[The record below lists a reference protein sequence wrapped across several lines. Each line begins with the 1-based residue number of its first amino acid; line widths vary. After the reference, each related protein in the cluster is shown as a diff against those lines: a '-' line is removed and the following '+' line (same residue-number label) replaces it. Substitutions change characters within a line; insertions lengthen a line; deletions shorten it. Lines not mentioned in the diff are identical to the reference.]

1 MNQREDSGRNGK
13 KGKYNSPLALYVNT
27 AVQYCINGY
36 TSFFRSWRIAVEDS
50 EILLLVS
57 MYTLSV
63 IHLGLLEGTFC
74 VVPAHKEHCVCVCVC
89 ACGGDPPFSRTENYG
104 ECDDISVGVTG
115 TKPHLLEL
123 RGSVCMCVEWKSLS
137 PGVSRP

>member
-1 MNQREDSGRNGK
+1 MH
-13 KGKYNSPLALYVNT
+13 
-27 AVQYCINGY
+27 CINGY
-36 TSFFRSWRIAVEDS
+36 YLTSFFRLWGIAVEV
-50 EILLLVS
+50 LLLVS
-57 MYTLSV
+57 IYSIAYEY

-115 TKPHLLEL
+115 TKPHLLVGIDRFRRSLL
-123 RGSVCMCVEWKSLS
+123 R
-137 PGVSRP
+137 SRRKAISTTTHIHFSKG